1 VTILVRQGGLFMA
14 TMTPNEIFERALEL
28 GTEAYQKQ
36 SRLKWGVS
44 VCATPI
50 QVGEGMILGINWGG
64 GGPSDNY
71 SYESQKSMPTQEEFQ
86 RDLENGDYRF
96 LIRSK
101 NYLMEYMK
109 IDLESGKFNYTN
121 LCLFRSPSQKDL
133 STEDYKSC
141 SETFKFLVRE
151 ISPLWILSFGTGNID
166 KLNALIPGFSPEIKS
181 IGRAKGCSDRLLDKP
196 FYCVPHPNAHLS
208 KNDRDGIWKKVFPAR
223 SNQDPVA

>member
-1 VTILVRQGGLFMA
+1 VTILVFQGGLFMA
-14 TMTPNEIFERALEL
+14 TMTANEIFGRALEV

-50 QVGEGMILGINWGG
+50 QPGEGMILGINWGG

-71 SYESQKSMPTQEEFQ
+71 LYETQQKMPTQEEFR
-86 RDLENGDYRF
+86 RDLKKGDYGF
-96 LIRSK
+96 LIRS
-101 NYLMEYMK
+101 NRYLKEYLK
-109 IDLESGKFNYTN
+109 LDIESGKFNYTN

-133 STEDYKSC
+133 LTEDYQSC
-141 SETFKFLVRE
+141 FEAFTFLVKE
-151 ISPLWILSFGTGNID
+151 ISPPWILSLGTGNID
-166 KLNALIPGFSPEIKS
+166 RLRALISTFSPEIIP
-181 IGRAKGCSDRLLDKP
+181 IGRANGCSEKLLDIP

-208 KNDRDGIWKKVFPAR
+208 KNDRDGIWKKIFAGM